1 MNEKHM
7 EIKYREMASIMK
19 QELNMSFKKIKEV
32 TKHSNSE
39 KNLVLRQQFA
49 TKLIEI
55 IQTKKRIINV
65 DQTWLGMSD
74 FRRRKWKPK
83 NTTNSVPKLSI
94 QPRITMWVG
103 LDTDGELYLSLL

>member
-49 TKLIEI
+49 LELIRI
-55 IQTKKRIINV
+55 LQSGKRIINV
-65 DQTWLGMSD
+65 DQTWLGMQD
-74 FRRRKWKPK
+74 FRRRKWKPHDS
-83 NTTNSVPKLSI
+83 TNSVPKMSI
-94 QPRITMWVG
+94 RPRITMWVG